1 MHFQTRISMRMA
13 LLLLLTGICLL
24 GSAFGQSVADLAREE
39 RARIAREHKPA
50 KVYTNDDVRSSSG
63 SSAAPAAAAPAKGAE
78 KKEEKGPQ
86 GADAKAA
93 PAGQDDSKKAEAPA
107 KSPAELEKQYRERF
121 AKLRENLDYEQ
132 RKLDVLQRELSLM
145 QTQFYSDPNV
155 ALREQTFRGQ
165 INQRTQE
172 IEQQKAAV
180 EKANKAIAD
189 LEEELRQKNLPA
201 GWAR

>member
-1 MHFQTRISMRMA
+1 MRMA
-13 LLLLLTGICLL
+13 LLPLLTGICLL
-24 GSAFGQSVADLAREE
+24 GTAFGQSVADLAREG
-39 RARIAREHKPA
+39 RARTAREHKPA
-50 KVYTNDDVRSSSG
+50 KVYTNDDIRSSSG
-63 SSAAPAAAAPAKGAE
+63 SSAAAAPAKGAE
-78 KKEEKGPQ
+78 KKEEKGQQ

-107 KSPAELEKQYRERF
+107 KSQAELEKQYRDRF

-132 RKLDVLQRELSLM
+132 RKLDVMQRELSLM

-165 INQRTQE
+165 INQRTEE
-172 IEQQKAAV
+172 IEQQKTAI
-180 EKANKAIAD
+180 EKASKAIAD
-189 LEEELRQKNLPA
+189 LEEELRRKNLPP